1 MSKNFS
7 DWLGDKVKSHVQ
19 THLGKGRNISGDKV
33 FQSNNNVIN
42 GNIVGGDITITGG
55 RGGAHIEGDIVGGDL
70 IINGQRISGSGG
82 LNVVSRN
89 GKVTVNGVDVGDGT
103 EEKIITVKINGNVT
117 GGVKTSSGDVEVSGD
132 ADSVTTVSGDVN
144 VGGCVSGSV
153 STVSG
158 DVEALKIDG
167 NVKTVSG
174 DISSR

>member
-1 MSKNFS
+1 MNKNFS

-19 THLGKGRNISGDKV
+19 SHLGKGRNISGDKV
-33 FQSNNNVIN
+33 VQSNNSVIN

-70 IINGQRISGSGG
+70 VINGQRISGSGG

-89 GKVTVNGVDVGDGT
+89 GKVTVNGVDIGNGT
-103 EEKIITVKINGNVT
+103 EEKVITVKINGNVA
-117 GGVKTSSGDVEVSGD
+117 GGVKTSSGDVHINGD
-132 ADSVTTVSGDVN
+132 ADSVTTVSGDVH
-144 VGGCVSGSV
+144 VDGCVSGNV